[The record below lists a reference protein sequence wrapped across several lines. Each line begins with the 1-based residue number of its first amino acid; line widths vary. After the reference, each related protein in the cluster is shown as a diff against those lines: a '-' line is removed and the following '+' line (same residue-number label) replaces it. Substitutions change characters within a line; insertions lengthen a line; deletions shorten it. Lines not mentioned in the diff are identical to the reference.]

1 MGALP
6 LSFLEERSSRRRPLD
21 SFDLPVTNDDVL
33 DHDPSEFLPS
43 RRGSHRKRT
52 RGWGWPDWPGAPKIR
67 VVTYRPEHHAEVASL
82 VGSLDCR
89 WMVSYDD
96 NEEIRKLYEGLPTRA
111 YGIVYTAQDRYRGRE
126 VAFFSKGL
134 RIPEVRDP
142 ARMTAVEVQAFQARA
157 TASA

>member
-1 MGALP
+1 MLHAP
-6 LSFLEERSSRRRPLD
+6 ARSPPPRG
-21 SFDLPVTNDDVL
+21 
-33 DHDPSEFLPS
+33 
-43 RRGSHRKRT
+43 GSHRKRT

-67 VVTYRPEHHAEVASL
+67 VVIYRPEHHAEVASL

-111 YGIVYTAQDRYRGRE
+111 YGIVYTAQERCRGRE

-134 RIPEVRDP
+134 RITGVCRPGR
-142 ARMTAVEVQAFQARA
+142 
-157 TASA
+157 